1 MKYNKLAVSLSI
13 SYLVACVVFNVLG
26 LLITDF
32 HSFSDLLSVYIR
44 LYYSFFMPVVMTAV
58 LAFFMSREKCFSEL
72 LLFFTFVTYGAGAIF
87 YPLWLKK
94 QEAPHFA
101 QLNRY
106 LLIYGIALAVNLAWP
121 FVELLYVWGEFLC
134 RNVWAAY
141 LPYFYNVVMAYLAFS
156 QLREMNCKHVVTWV
170 CAIVL
175 MLCASVSGVLV
186 MALLYALY
194 GNDFK
199 TPNYLT
205 KYWVVLAS
213 CMLLSF
219 VWQKVYSMLMVRGV
233 YWVMDMSWVGSVI
246 YDLSLVLVFIFLI
259 RDFFRTPIKG
269 KVWLM
274 LPILVSFIFPLLA
287 IEAAKGG
294 REVNI
299 ANGYIRN

>member
-13 SYLVACVVFNVLG
+13 SYLVAYVVFSVLG
-26 LLITDF
+26 ILVSDF

-58 LAFFMSREKCFSEL
+58 LAFFMSREKCFSGL
-72 LLFFTFVTYGAGAIF
+72 LLFFSFVSYGVGAIF

-106 LLIYGIALAVNLAWP
+106 LLIYGIAMAVNMAWP
-121 FVELLYVWGEFLC
+121 FVELLYAWGEFLC
-134 RNVWAAY
+134 RNDWAAY
-141 LPYFYNVVMAYLAFS
+141 LPYLYNVVMACLAVS
-156 QLREMNCKHVVTWV
+156 QLREMNCKHVVILV

-175 MLCASVSGVLV
+175 MLCGCVSGVLMMV
-186 MALLYALY
+186 LLYALC

-199 TPNYLT
+199 APNHLT
-205 KYWVVLAS
+205 KYWVVLAA
-213 CMLLSF
+213 CMLLGF

-233 YWVMDMSWVGSVI
+233 YEVMNMSWLASVI
-246 YDLSLVLVFIFLI
+246 YGLSRVLVLIFLI
-259 RDFFRTPIKG
+259 KDFCRTPIKG

-274 LPILVSFIFPLLA
+274 LPVLVSTIFPILA
-287 IEAAKGG
+287 IEAAK
-294 REVNI
+294 EETELC
-299 ANGYIRN
+299 